1 MTVFT
6 HVTCLLSVHAYNG
19 ILYIQHLQC
28 LYIIVCISCV
38 YHLTLVPGLV
48 YQYISL
54 SNTNVHVQNVGVSLG
69 KSLMSVGGSC

>member
-6 HVTCLLSVHAYNG
+6 HVTYLLSVHAHND
-19 ILYIQHLQC
+19 ILYIQHWQS

-48 YQYISL
+48 YMSL
-54 SNTNVHVQNVGVSLG
+54 PYTYVCIRNNRCLIG
-69 KSLMSVGGSC
+69 KVPECQ